1 MKQRNK
7 YKSAKEAN
15 SFAFSFL
22 IGLGI
27 LILGGNAGVF
37 SEDLK
42 ILSLSDVVEAVLKT
56 SPDLQNADAKVAEA
70 RGSENEAKAG
80 DLPNLS
86 AMSLMTRGNDPVY
99 AFGSLLNQRSFTAQD
114 FNLGALNYPG
124 YVDNIDTALQLS
136 VPVFSGFQ
144 TQSMKQAGKLGFK
157 LSQKEKEA
165 LAQNL
170 RFEAVEA
177 YLQILLERQM
187 LDELSHRVQSSEKK
201 ISDSKSLKDKG
212 LILGSDFYAAQAI
225 EGGLKARLIQSRR
238 MLEEARWQLMTL
250 MGASDERWDLKGQ
263 LYPTVYI
270 IKDKD
275 QLFEEALIHRPE
287 LQGARLGRSIAEV
300 LHQKEKL
307 SLLPQVQAF
316 ATLDSNTNG
325 ASPLATDKMMGL
337 AAQIP
342 IADPSYFARKSIA
355 QAKVQEASA
364 EERSLQQKIHSEIIE
379 TVEGYKGF
387 AEALPILTETLK
399 QAQKALKLVGPLYRE
414 GRQSIVEALRAEE
427 GEMQAQ
433 KALLEDSFGIH
444 SGYARIL
451 LSAGDLDA
459 TGIVKIERHLETGKK

>member
-165 LAQNL
+165 
-170 RFEAVEA
+170 
-177 YLQILLERQM
+177 
-187 LDELSHRVQSSEKK
+187 S
-201 ISDSKSLKDKG
+201 
-212 LILGSDFYAAQAI
+212 AI
-225 EGGLKARLIQSRR
+225 QRKTS
-238 MLEEARWQLMTL
+238 
-250 MGASDERWDLKGQ
+250 
-263 LYPTVYI
+263 
-270 IKDKD
+270 IKDK
-275 QLFEEALIHRPE
+275 
-287 LQGARLGRSIAEV
+287 
-300 LHQKEKL
+300 
-307 SLLPQVQAF
+307 
-316 ATLDSNTNG
+316 
-325 ASPLATDKMMGL
+325 
-337 AAQIP
+337 
-342 IADPSYFARKSIA
+342 
-355 QAKVQEASA
+355 KVAC
-364 EERSLQQKIHSEIIE
+364 
-379 TVEGYKGF
+379 
-387 AEALPILTETLK
+387 
-399 QAQKALKLVGPLYRE
+399 
-414 GRQSIVEALRAEE
+414 
-427 GEMQAQ
+427 
-433 KALLEDSFGIH
+433 
-444 SGYARIL
+444 
-451 LSAGDLDA
+451 
-459 TGIVKIERHLETGKK
+459 